1 MTEPD
6 FLRNTRASYD
16 AIAADYTERF
26 RYQPDIKPLD
36 RAMLAAFAELV
47 RDGGHGPVADL
58 GCGPGRL
65 TPLLREL
72 GLEDPFGLDL
82 SPQMIEIA
90 RKNHPDLRFEV
101 GSITALDL
109 PDNSVGGILSWYSII
124 HLPPDQLPRAL
135 AEFHRVLAP
144 GGALLVAFQV
154 GDQLHRRDELLG
166 HQVLLEFHRRTPE
179 TVIAALA
186 AAGLPVHTHL
196 VRGPVTDGVESV
208 PQAFLLARKPSTPA

>member
-1 MTEPD
+1 VTEPD
-6 FLRNTRASYD
+6 FLRNTRDSYD
-16 AIAADYTERF
+16 AIATTYTDRF
-26 RYQPDIKPLD
+26 RHRPDIKPLD
-36 RAMLAAFAELV
+36 HAMLAAFAELV
-47 RDGGHGPVADL
+47 RDGGHSPVADL

-72 GLEDPFGLDL
+72 GLEDPFGIDL

-124 HLPPDQLPRAL
+124 HLPSDQLPRAL

-144 GGALLVAFQV
+144 GGAALVAFQV
-154 GDQLHRRDELLG
+154 GDQPHRRDELLG
-166 HQVLLEFHRRTPE
+166 HQVALEFHRRTPE
-179 TVIAALA
+179 TVINALA
-186 AAGLPVHTHL
+186 AAGLPVHTQL
-196 VRGPVTDGVESV
+196 VRGPVTDGVETV